1 VATTEALPERSLK
14 QRPRAPH
21 AGPWASRYELLLEL
35 VRRDVKSRYRGSV
48 LGVFWTLLNPL
59 IFMLVY
65 SLVFGKF
72 LKVHYPGGS
81 ATVFILSGLLAWTF
95 FSQAL
100 IMATSSVVANAGLV
114 RKVAFPWMLLSV
126 SSIIAALVNYAV
138 SLLLLIPFMLL
149 SHKGIGL
156 PILAVPAL
164 VLVTFG
170 ISLGLGL
177 MLAAGNVYLRDL
189 QYLVSL
195 GTLIWFYI
203 TPVIYP
209 FSLVQSKFAGHG
221 LEGVAAHVAIYINPM
236 TWVVLGFQDVFVFNR
251 WPQHWHGLGYSAV
264 FALLSIWLGMRV
276 FRRLR
281 RRFAEEV

>member
-1 VATTEALPERSLK
+1 VASTELLPERSLP

-21 AGPWASRYELLLEL
+21 AGPIAGRVELLLEL

-48 LGVFWTLLNPL
+48 LGVAWTLLNPL

-72 LKVHYPGGS
+72 LRVQYPGHS

-100 IMATSSVVANAGLV
+100 IMATSSIVANAALV
-114 RKVAFPWMLLSV
+114 RKVAFPWAMLSV
-126 SSIIAALVNYAV
+126 SSVIAALVNYV
-138 SLLLLIPFMLL
+138 ISLVLLVPFMLL
-149 SHKGIGL
+149 SHKGVGPPL
-156 PILAVPAL
+156 LAVP
-164 VLVTFG
+164 VLVGITFAL
-170 ISLGLGL
+170 SLGLGL

-189 QYLVSL
+189 QYLVNL
-195 GTLIWFYI
+195 GTLIWFYV
-203 TPVIYP
+203 TPIIYP
-209 FSLVQSKFAGHG
+209 FSLVQSKFSGHG
-221 LEGVAAHVAIYINPM
+221 FEGQAAQAVLYLNPM
-236 TWVVLGFQDVFVFNR
+236 TWVVLGFQDVFVFDR
-251 WPQHWHGLGYSAV
+251 WPQHWHGLGYSLVAS
-264 FALLSIWLGMRV
+264 LISIWLGLRV

>member
-1 VATTEALPERSLK
+1 MASTELLPERSLP

-21 AGPWASRYELLLEL
+21 AGPIAGRVELLLEL

-48 LGVFWTLLNPL
+48 LGVAWTLLNPL

-72 LKVHYPGGS
+72 LRVQYPGHS

-100 IMATSSVVANAGLV
+100 IMATSSIVANAALV
-114 RKVAFPWMLLSV
+114 RKVAFPWAMLSV
-126 SSIIAALVNYAV
+126 SSVIAALVNYV
-138 SLLLLIPFMLL
+138 ISLVLLVPFMLL
-149 SHKGIGL
+149 SHKGVGPPL
-156 PILAVPAL
+156 LAVP
-164 VLVTFG
+164 VLVGITFAL
-170 ISLGLGL
+170 SLGLGL

-189 QYLVSL
+189 QYLVNL
-195 GTLIWFYI
+195 GTLIWFYV
-203 TPVIYP
+203 TPIIYP
-209 FSLVQSKFAGHG
+209 FSLVQSKFSGHG
-221 LEGVAAHVAIYINPM
+221 FEGQAAQAVLYLNPM
-236 TWVVLGFQDVFVFNR
+236 TWVVLGFQDVFVFDR
-251 WPQHWHGLGYSAV
+251 WPQHWHGLGYSLVAS
-264 FALLSIWLGMRV
+264 LISIWLGLRV

>member
-1 VATTEALPERSLK
+1 MASTELLPERSLP

-21 AGPWASRYELLLEL
+21 AGPIAGRIELLLEL

-48 LGVFWTLLNPL
+48 LGVGWTLLNPL

-100 IMATSSVVANAGLV
+100 IMATGSIVANATLV

-126 SSIIAALVNYAV
+126 SSVIAALVNFAI

-149 SHKGIGL
+149 SHKGVGI
-156 PILAVPAL
+156 PVLAAP
-164 VLVTFG
+164 VLVAITFAL
-170 ISLGLGL
+170 SLGLGL

-189 QYLVSL
+189 SYLVNL
-195 GTLIWFYI
+195 GTLIWFYA

-209 FSLVQSKFAGHG
+209 FTLVSSKFSGHG
-221 LEGVAAHVAIYINPM
+221 LEGEAAHAVIYANPM
-236 TWVVLGFQDVFVFNR
+236 TWVVLGFQDVFVFDR

-264 FALLSIWLGMRV
+264 FSLLSIWLGLRV

>member
-1 VATTEALPERSLK
+1 VASTELLPERSLQ
-14 QRPRAPH
+14 QRPRAPQ
-21 AGPWASRYELLLEL
+21 AGPLAGRIELLLEL
-35 VRRDVKSRYRGSV
+35 VRRDIKTRYRGSV
-48 LGVFWTLLNPL
+48 LGVGWTLLNPL

-72 LKVHYPGGS
+72 LKVQYPGGS

-100 IMATSSVVANAGLV
+100 IMATNSIVANSQLV

-126 SSIIAALVNYAV
+126 SSVIAALVNFAI

-149 SHKGIGL
+149 SHKGVGP
-156 PILAVPAL
+156 PILAVPLLVGITFAL
-164 VLVTFG
+164 
-170 ISLGLGL
+170 SLGLGL

-189 QYLVSL
+189 SYLVNL
-195 GTLIWFYI
+195 GTLIWFYV

-209 FSLVQSKFAGHG
+209 LALVQSKFSGHG
-221 LEGVAAHVAIYINPM
+221 LEGEAAHAAIYANPM
-236 TWVVLGFQDVFVFNR
+236 TWVVLGFQDVFVFDR

-264 FALLSIWLGMRV
+264 VSLVSIWLGLRV

>member
-1 VATTEALPERSLK
+1 MASTELLPERGLQK
-14 QRPRAPH
+14 RPRAPH
-21 AGPWASRYELLLEL
+21 AGPIAGRLELLLEL
-35 VRRDVKSRYRGSV
+35 VRRDVKQRYRGSV
-48 LGVFWTLLNPL
+48 LGVAWTLLNPL

-72 LKVHYPGGS
+72 LRVQYPGGS

-100 IMATSSVVANAGLV
+100 VMATNSIVANAALV
-114 RKVAFPWMLLSV
+114 RKVAFPWMLLTV
-126 SSIIAALVNYAV
+126 SSVIAALVNYAI

-149 SHKGIGL
+149 SHKGVGP
-156 PILAVPAL
+156 PILAAPFL
-164 VLVTFG
+164 VLVTFALA
-170 ISLGLGL
+170 LGFGL

-189 QYLVSL
+189 TYLVNL

-203 TPVIYP
+203 TPIIYP
-209 FSLVQSKFAGHG
+209 FTLVQSKFSGHG
-221 LEGVAAHVAIYINPM
+221 LEGELAHIVLYINPM
-236 TWVVLGFQDVFVFNR
+236 TWVVLGFQDVLVFDR
-251 WPQHWHGLGYSAV
+251 WPQHWHGLGYSFV
-264 FALLSIWLGMRV
+264 FSMASIWLGLWV

>member
-1 VATTEALPERSLK
+1 MASTEILPERSLP

-21 AGPWASRYELLLEL
+21 AGPIAGRLELLFEL
-35 VRRDVKSRYRGSV
+35 VRRDVKSRYRGSI
-48 LGVFWTLLNPL
+48 LGVAWTLLNPL

-72 LKVHYPGGS
+72 LRVHYPGGS

-100 IMATSSVVANAGLV
+100 VMATSSIVANAMLV
-114 RKVAFPWMLLSV
+114 RKVAFPWVLLSI
-126 SSIIAALVNYAV
+126 SSVIAALVNFAI

-149 SHKGIGL
+149 SHKGVGPPVLAL
-156 PILAVPAL
+156 PVLIAITFALA
-164 VLVTFG
+164 
-170 ISLGLGL
+170 LGLGL

-189 QYLVSL
+189 TYLVNL
-195 GTLIWFYI
+195 GTLVWFYI
-203 TPVIYP
+203 TPIIYP
-209 FSLVQSKFAGHG
+209 WSLVQSKFSHHG
-221 LEGVAAHVAIYINPM
+221 LEGQLAHVVLYLNPM
-236 TWVVLGFQDVFVFNR
+236 TWVILGFQDVLVFDR
-251 WPQHWHGLGYSAV
+251 WPQHWHGLLYSLV
-264 FALLSIWLGMRV
+264 FSLLAIWLGLRV